1 MQSNPTSRSDP
12 SQPSSSA
19 PEGSFHGP
27 ADGDF
32 EFAPGFAEL
41 AARFA
46 APSGGGLSPELSAD
60 LALEIVLNQIVEQAC
75 LATGADGAAIVLQ
88 RDGEMVC
95 RASSGSTA
103 PTLGSRLDTSSGLSG
118 ECVRTLHTQRC
129 GDVLTDPRANVE
141 ASERLGVRSV
151 MVMPLLGQEELL
163 GFIELFSS
171 RPFAFGDRD
180 ERTLEALASRAL
192 TNLSRVLRPLPAAS
206 IPSPSDAEIP
216 ADHTKNDS
224 ESRSDLATLVLA
236 AAVLF
241 CAMLLGVLVGRHLGW
256 VRVPVRSHSDA
267 ASSTARTA
275 GVVSPRKFDSPPR
288 ETGGAGESARPWVS
302 ARPEAKDSVPAGSLL
317 VFENGKEIFRLP
329 PAPEGS
335 AAKNAD
341 HQLGV
346 QRASS
351 LSPEKNESTK
361 GADSSS
367 TGAATVLYRVE
378 PEYPD
383 EARQQGIQ
391 GQVVLEVRTDP
402 EGAVEDIQLVSGPP
416 QLAQAAIAAV
426 LQWRFQ
432 PRIQNGQPVG
442 VQSRITLDFRLP
454 TGGKKTGS

>member
-1 MQSNPTSRSDP
+1 MLPHSTSRSDP
-12 SQPSSSA
+12 SQPLSSA
-19 PEGSFHGP
+19 SEGLFHGP

-32 EFAPGFAEL
+32 ECAPDFADL

-118 ECVRTLHTQRC
+118 ECLRTLHTQRC
-129 GDVLTDPRANVE
+129 GDVLTDPRANIE

-151 MVMPLLGQEELL
+151 MVMPLLRQEELL

-180 ERTLEALASRAL
+180 ERTLEALASRVLANLNRAL
-192 TNLSRVLRPLPAAS
+192 QPLPSAGTS
-206 IPSPSDAEIP
+206 SLGDAEIV
-216 ADHTKNDS
+216 ADHGKNDS
-224 ESRSDLATLVLA
+224 ERRSDLATLVLTV
-236 AAVLF
+236 AVLF
-241 CAMLLGVLVGRHLGW
+241 CAILLGVVVGRHLGW
-256 VRVPVRSHSDA
+256 GKVLVRTHGDVPL
-267 ASSTARTA
+267 STAGTKGATSART
-275 GVVSPRKFDSPPR
+275 SDNPPDKIGSVR
-288 ETGGAGESARPWVS
+288 ESARLRASTKPG
-302 ARPEAKDSVPAGSLL
+302 AKDSVPAGSLL

-335 AAKNAD
+335 VANAD
-341 HQLGV
+341 QQLGV
-346 QRASS
+346 RRASS

-361 GADSSS
+361 GAVSSS
-367 TGAATVLYRVE
+367 AGAATVLYRVE

-391 GQVVLEVRTDP
+391 GQVILEVRTGP

-416 QLAQAAIAAV
+416 QLAEPAIAAV

-432 PRIQNGQPVG
+432 PRTQNGQPVG
-442 VQSRITLDFRLP
+442 VQSRITLNFRLP
-454 TGGKKTGS
+454 AGGKKTGS